1 MTLNDQIDLKS
12 FHRTNLVLWIIIL
25 SSILIIAIVIFILD
39 HMKINQLIET
49 NPLIEKLLFLFAIAF
64 ALTIILLKRS
74 IFHPSNIVNSIKN
87 NVESD
92 QYKILL
98 FKLRRNYIIV
108 WSLGELICIV
118 GLVDYFLFI
127 RINSFLVYSAV
138 SIYSIIINI
147 PRITII
153 EKCINLIKAN

>member
-74 IFHPSNIVNSIKN
+74 IFLPSNIANSIKY

-92 QYKILL
+92 QYKTLL
-98 FKLRRNYIIV
+98 FKCAGILKFI
-108 WSLGELICIV
+108 
-118 GLVDYFLFI
+118 FLKFI
-127 RINSFLVYSAV
+127 FIFVFL
-138 SIYSIIINI
+138 
-147 PRITII
+147 T
-153 EKCINLIKAN
+153 